1 MHSVISIY
9 VISLFLCLMMLS
21 AIVLNRMQGVLPDA
35 GEVGLMI
42 FISLCPVLNTA
53 VAVLGIIATIW
64 LVFVNPT

>member
-1 MHSVISIY
+1 
-9 VISLFLCLMMLS
+9 MMLS